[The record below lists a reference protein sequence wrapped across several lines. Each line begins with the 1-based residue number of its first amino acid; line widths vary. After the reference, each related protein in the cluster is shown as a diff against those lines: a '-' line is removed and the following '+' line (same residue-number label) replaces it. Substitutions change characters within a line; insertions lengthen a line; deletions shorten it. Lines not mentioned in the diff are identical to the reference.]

1 MNERMKCFQN
11 SHDSNTMDSS
21 YDEISCVLYEL
32 AIVLP
37 EEKSTNWF
45 KMERYLLHK
54 QFKAG

>member
-1 MNERMKCFQN
+1 MNERMKGVQN

-21 YDEISCVLYEL
+21 YDKILCVLYEL

-45 KMERYLLHK
+45 KREMYFLHK